1 MNVHEYLE
9 KIAASPSQ
17 IRKALQVVAN
27 SKRDI
32 KLPMGDSFL
41 SLRESRALLKRHK
54 LGRAAARDIGIG
66 NLQLD
71 SINRGRGYYSGIRKE
86 IAERIGRGSSR
97 DAAKKIALAKAIKA
111 APLAGIK
118 KVSPTVAAM
127 AKLQKLGKNYIENG
141 ATFDGARKGL
151 TNQQRKL
158 GVRPK
163 HKAESRVMSRMDKTP
178 GLFKELTKD
187 QVARISDY
195 RLSR

>member
-54 LGRAAARDIGIG
+54 LGKDAARDIGIG

-71 SINRGRGYYSGIRKE
+71 SINRGRGYYSGMPKE
-86 IAERIGRGSSR
+86 TTKKIGKSASR
-97 DAAKKIALAKAIKA
+97 ESAKKIALAKALKA
-111 APLAGIK
+111 APLAGIT

-163 HKAESRVMSRMDKTP
+163 RNAESRVTRRMNKTP